1 MVKGCFRSHWPLQ
14 EMGLG
19 RTILRES
26 TSQYFART
34 STVVGETQKLTWL
47 MVVGIL
53 KGLCWFVLKCAK
65 MSPDA
70 LFLF

>member
-1 MVKGCFRSHWPLQ
+1 MVKGRFRSHQPLQ

-47 MVVGIL
+47 MVVHGVL
-53 KGLCWFVLKCAK
+53 KGLCWFGWRFFDVR
-65 MSPDA
+65 S
-70 LFLF
+70 